1 MGMIPF
7 TLIPLILYAIAA
19 IFVYDHSNYVVEP
32 GATALH
38 PFWSEAVIGVTL
50 VSGQNWALSYG
61 DLIITIAVVFLL
73 ISVLRSASTRATTVL
88 GNMVMVLVLCVYIVL
103 FLTVGFAGTSTFFIL
118 MVIALVDTLAT
129 VSISMVASHSRID
142 AVPDD

>member
-7 TLIPLILYAIAA
+7 TLIPLVIYVIAA
-19 IFVYDHSNYVVEP
+19 IFLYDHSNYIVEP

-38 PFWSEAVIGVTL
+38 PFWSEAVIGVQL

-61 DLIITIAVVFLL
+61 DLLISIAVVFLL
-73 ISVLRSASTRATTVL
+73 LSVLRSASTRSTTIL

-103 FLTVGFAGTSTFFIL
+103 FLAVGFAGTSTFFIL
-118 MVIALVDTLAT
+118 TIVALVDTLAT
-129 VSISMVASHSRID
+129 VSISMVASHSRLD
-142 AVPDD
+142 AVPD